1 MISASPRRLSVFKHV
16 VDLGGFNAAASRLG
30 IAQPSV
36 GAHVKA
42 LESAVGQ
49 PLFVR
54 HRGSRPQLT
63 KAGEMVYAFA
73 VDILRK
79 SAETTH
85 TLADL
90 KAARTS
96 EIVIAAHRDIAA
108 YYLPRRLTAFAEKRP
123 GVKLVT
129 RIGTIEEVT
138 ELVRDQSA
146 DLGLILSLGPT
157 PGVASEFLG
166 NERLEF
172 VAAPDHPL
180 ARSRCVTPAD
190 LSRTPFVTGLRG
202 SRFFQMTDATLKRI
216 GVERYKVAM
225 ELQESAAV
233 KEVVRHGKG
242 IACLPRCTVKDE
254 IAAGLLV
261 ALPVAPTPRDLQ
273 VRCVYRAPLLD
284 TARAFLKLLRD

>member
-42 LESAVGQ
+42 LESAIGQ

-90 KAARTS
+90 KAARTA
-96 EIVIAAHRDIAA
+96 EIVIAAHRDVAA
-108 YYLPRRLTAFAEKRP
+108 YYLPKRLTAFSEKRP

-129 RIGTIEEVT
+129 RIGTLEEVT
-138 ELVRDQSA
+138 ELVRDQAA
-146 DLGLILSLGPT
+146 DLGIILSLGPT
-157 PGVASEFLG
+157 AGIASEFLG

-172 VAAPDHPL
+172 VASPAHPL
-180 ARSRCVTPAD
+180 ATCRSVTPAD
-190 LSRTPFVTGLRG
+190 LSRAPFVTALRS
-202 SRFFQMTDATLKRI
+202 SRYFQMIDATLERM

-225 ELQESAAV
+225 ELQESAAI

-242 IACLPRCTVKDE
+242 IACLPRCTVNDE
-254 IAAGLLV
+254 IAAGTLV
-261 ALPVAPTPRDLQ
+261 ALNVAAPPRDLQ
-273 VRCVYRAPLLD
+273 VRCVYRPPLFD
-284 TARAFLKLLRD
+284 VARAFLQLLRA